1 MGIRHSFCGRRSR
14 PTGGLRRLAA
24 ALVVGLVLAAPAK
37 AQPEAP
43 AGLAAHA
50 GEREVVVRWEP
61 VAGATAYRLYRS
73 GSTETSVLLAETAR
87 AVHVDRAVSTGSHYA
102 YAVVAVGHGGEG
114 TRSAEVEAAP
124 GPLTDEAFLLLV
136 QRLAFDYFWHEAHP
150 ATGLV
155 PDRTASGSASSIAAV
170 GFGLTAYIIGVE
182 RGYVEREAASE
193 RTLRTLR
200 TLWEAPQGPEARGTA
215 GYRGMF
221 YHFLEMGTGLRA
233 GSSEVSTIDT
243 ALLMAGVLDAGAFF
257 DGSHPDEQAIRTLS
271 QQLYERVD
279 WRWAQVR
286 PPLIGHGWTPEAGH
300 IPYDYGGYS
309 EAMLLYL
316 LALGSPTHPVEP
328 ASWDGFTEGY
338 RWGAFYGY
346 EHVNFGPLF
355 GHQYTHAW
363 VDFRGIQDAYMR
375 GRGIDYF
382 ENSRR
387 AALAQR
393 TYAAD
398 NPMGW
403 RGYDA
408 DIWGLTACD
417 GPADTT
423 LAVNGTMREF
433 RSYWA
438 RGAALD
444 GIHDDGTIAPTAAGG
459 SVAFV
464 PEEATYAL
472 KAMHARYGAAL
483 WGEYGFLDAFNPTFD
498 FEDVPLRHG
507 RVIPG
512 LGWFDT
518 DYLGIDQGPIVVMIE
533 NLRSGLIWRLMR
545 ADPYVRQGL
554 RRAGFSGG
562 WLDETSVP

>member
-1 MGIRHSFCGRRSR
+1 M
-14 PTGGLRRLAA
+14 PRLA
-24 ALVVGLVLAAPAK
+24 VLAVALLLGACAVPVAAP
-37 AQPEAP
+37 P
-43 AGLAAHA
+43 AGEGEVSGLDPFVDTLQARTFAFFWDTAH
-50 GEREVVVRWEP
+50 P
-61 VAGATAYRLYRS
+61 
-73 GSTETSVLLAETAR
+73 ETS
-87 AVHVDRAVSTGSHYA
+87 
-102 YAVVAVGHGGEG
+102 
-114 TRSAEVEAAP
+114 
-124 GPLTDEAFLLLV
+124 
-136 QRLAFDYFWHEAHP
+136 
-150 ATGLV
+150 LV
-155 PDRTASGSASSIAAV
+155 PDRWPTPSFSSVAAV
-170 GFGLTAYIIGVE
+170 GFGLTAYVVGVE
-182 RGYVEREAASE
+182 RGYVTRLAGAE
-193 RTLRTLR
+193 RTAQTLR
-200 TLWEAPQGPEARGTA
+200 FLWEAPQGPEPEGVI
-215 GYRGMF
+215 GYRGFF
-221 YHFLEMGTGLRA
+221 YHFLDMATGHRYERVEL
-233 GSSEVSTIDT
+233 STIDT
-243 ALLMAGVLDAGAFF
+243 ALLVAGALAAAAYF
-257 DGSHPDEQAIRTLS
+257 DRESADERAVRAYADS
-271 QQLYERVD
+271 LYRRVD